1 MVLDYYFE
9 GVSGD
14 NSEGIGVVEGGE
26 LIVVGWF

>member
-14 NSEGIGVVEGGE
+14 SSEGFGVVEGGD